1 MYKIVFVWHILTTK
15 SGFVLL
21 KNLSYIRDRWYCQ
34 HIIFCPLWLH
44 NSSSA
49 LGSLCASS
57 HFIVRFLRW
66 ILHASLQI
74 LLVKNTIYHT
84 LARKFAIQCTLG
96 INKFFHTR
104 PVLLHIV
111 NSKKNMCSLCKY
123 NMHFSS
129 CYGLLLLNNKLHNFK
144 QKQVTKRSPHCII
157 TFAS

>member
-1 MYKIVFVWHILTTK
+1 MFCWKICRTWGIDDTV
-15 SGFVLL
+15 S
-21 KNLSYIRDRWYCQ
+21 
-34 HIIFCPLWLH
+34 IIFCSLWLH

-49 LGSLCASS
+49 VGSLCASS
-57 HFIVRFLRW
+57 HFIKKFLW
-66 ILHASLQI
+66 WTDHARLQI
-74 LLVKNTIYHT
+74 LLDKNTIIYHT

-129 CYGLLLLNNKLHNFK
+129 CYGLLLLYNNLQLQATTGNLKG
-144 QKQVTKRSPHCII
+144 HC
-157 TFAS
+157 TAPLPSLC